1 GRDLNGF
8 VAKMRLQGQPD
19 FRIHP
24 PGPRRQAAVIA
35 YLQPINWRNQRAIG
49 FDMLSEPTRRQALE
63 QAAYGGDITLSGPVR
78 LQQENGSNEQVGAVL
93 YGPVYR
99 GGEGSFVTAQDRWR
113 QLRGWVFAP
122 LRMGDLI
129 SSAIADLGSPL
140 IHDTT
145 IVIEDADAP
154 ASRRRLFD
162 SIGAAGRASV
172 LQRQEPMPSTWMQVS
187 VANRL
192 WRIGIQLG
200 PSHGTAAG
208 WSAPLILEL
217 LLGLSL
223 SALAALITQR
233 LVANHLALGEALER
247 ERQATR
253 EQALA
258 STVFET
264 SPVGIVVTDADGIVL
279 RVNPAYTRLSGY
291 AELEARGHKANLLR
305 SGRHDEGFYRALWE
319 AIVQRGH
326 WSGEIWNRHRNGQIL
341 RHELAITAVH
351 DAQQQIVN
359 FVGLLWDI
367 TERYTQQQQMHH
379 LATHDQLTGLANR
392 ALLMDL
398 LTSSLALARRHDQK
412 VALLFLDLNGFKA
425 VNDRFGHATGDALL
439 RTAAERLSQGVRES
453 DTLCRQGGDEFVLLI
468 PQAPDLEQLNRIAR
482 KLRDSLAAPYPSLPE
497 GVRISVSIGI
507 ALWPDH
513 ADDADGLLDAA
524 DNAMYCAKQRGEELI
539 AMAQPRVRAP
549 QAGSERPSSEA

>member
-1 GRDLNGF
+1 
-8 VAKMRLQGQPD
+8 
-19 FRIHP
+19 
-24 PGPRRQAAVIA
+24 
-35 YLQPINWRNQRAIG
+35 
-49 FDMLSEPTRRQALE
+49 
-63 QAAYGGDITLSGPVR
+63 
-78 LQQENGSNEQVGAVL
+78 
-93 YGPVYR
+93 
-99 GGEGSFVTAQDRWR
+99 
-113 QLRGWVFAP
+113 
-122 LRMGDLI
+122 
-129 SSAIADLGSPL
+129 
-140 IHDTT
+140 
-145 IVIEDADAP
+145 
-154 ASRRRLFD
+154 
-162 SIGAAGRASV
+162 
-172 LQRQEPMPSTWMQVS
+172 
-187 VANRL
+187 
-192 WRIGIQLG
+192 
-200 PSHGTAAG
+200 
-208 WSAPLILEL
+208 
-217 LLGLSL
+217 
-223 SALAALITQR
+223 
-233 LVANHLALGEALER
+233 
-247 ERQATR
+247 
-253 EQALA
+253 
-258 STVFET
+258 
-264 SPVGIVVTDADGIVL
+264 VGIVVTDADGIVL

-341 RHELAITAVH
+341 RHELAITAVL